1 MNTSNPHP
9 FEFMHEV
16 NREFVNRKKDFKLL
30 SDFYNQQKNKMANAF
45 VDFDFINSNIIFRNN
60 LVRPNKKMYSHGGGL
75 LDDKNITREIFSL
88 AMFATWR
95 IKPNI
100 YHIDPHLYKQ
110 VINSKIP
117 FDSPSTIFN
126 NLPFWSIYIKLEDHT
141 VELSDENNELNSL
154 NCFGFWAYK
163 AYYNDQLCLCI
174 YPHIKEIDKT
184 NNIKSFIPP
193 FFLFIDENF
202 TIEQGLTEYFDKY
215 VTNKNTI
222 SSESHTQHLE
232 EARLYLSLLLFL
244 CIEEPQISTAD
255 DNDVDLE
262 VLKALPKVHPKTQ
275 KFIPPQKPTELFV
288 GKRLGGE
295 IRDFIRSEKNY
306 QESGKTVKP
315 HIRQAHWHTYW
326 YGKEPNKTFKLK
338 FLPPIFVNFKNE

>member
-1 MNTSNPHP
+1 
-9 FEFMHEV
+9 MHEV
-16 NREFVNRKKDFKLL
+16 NREFVNRKKDFQLL

-45 VDFDFINSNIIFRNN
+45 VNFDFINSNIIFRNN
-60 LVRPNKKMYSHGGGL
+60 LVRPNQKMYSHGGL
-75 LDDKNITREIFSL
+75 LDDKDVTKEIFSL
-88 AMFATWR
+88 GMFATWR

-100 YHIDPHLYKQ
+100 YHLDTDLYQQ

-126 NLPFWSIYIKLEDHT
+126 NLPFWSVYIKLEDHT
-141 VELSDENNELNSL
+141 VELNTQENELNSF
-154 NCFGFWAYK
+154 NCFGFWTYK
-163 AYYNDQLCLCI
+163 AYYDGQLCLCI
-174 YPHIKEIDKT
+174 YPHIEEIEKT
-184 NNIKSFIPP
+184 NNIKSFMPTI
-193 FFLFIDENF
+193 FLMIDESYS
-202 TIEQGLTEYFDKY
+202 IEQGLKGFLDKY
-215 VTNKNTI
+215 ATNQSAI
-222 SSESHTQHLE
+222 SGEILAQHMDD
-232 EARLYLSLLLFL
+232 ARLYLSLLLFL
-244 CIEEPQISTAD
+244 CVEEPQISTDD